1 MPKPLANV
9 FEFQKLP
16 LQYVLV
22 QRCRSF
28 AEFPTTYRFI
38 QGRKKHLMH
47 GILAFQREL
56 LASGEYLKRSLDPLR
71 PIPKHCSETP
81 KIRTNPAN

>member
-1 MPKPLANV
+1 MPKPPTNV

-28 AEFPTTYRFI
+28 AEFPKTHRFI

-56 LASGEYLKRSLDPLR
+56 PASGEYLKRSLNSFR
-71 PIPKHCSETP
+71 PVP
-81 KIRTNPAN
+81 